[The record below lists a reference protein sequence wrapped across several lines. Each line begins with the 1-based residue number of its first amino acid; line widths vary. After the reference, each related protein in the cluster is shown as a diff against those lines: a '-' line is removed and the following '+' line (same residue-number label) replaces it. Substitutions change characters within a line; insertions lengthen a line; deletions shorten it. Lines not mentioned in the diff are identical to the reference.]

1 MLTFLLIEPL
11 DLVDKVFSIY
21 ELSPHK
27 KLVLND
33 TNGMN
38 VPCLKDQYCHLE
50 PLSMFQSHINFFLI

>member
-1 MLTFLLIEPL
+1 MLIFLLIESL

-27 KLVLND
+27 KLVLNN

-38 VPCLKDQYCHLE
+38 VLCRKDQYCNLE
-50 PLSMFQSHINFFLI
+50 ALSMF

>member
-1 MLTFLLIEPL
+1 MLTFLLIESL

-33 TNGMN
+33 TIGMN
-38 VPCLKDQYCHLE
+38 VLCRKDQYCHLE
-50 PLSMFQSHINFFLI
+50 ALSMF